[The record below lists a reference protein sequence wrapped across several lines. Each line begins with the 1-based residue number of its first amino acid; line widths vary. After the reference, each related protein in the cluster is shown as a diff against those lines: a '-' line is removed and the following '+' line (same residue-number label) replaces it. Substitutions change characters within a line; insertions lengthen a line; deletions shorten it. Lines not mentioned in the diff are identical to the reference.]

1 MGYTAQ
7 GDEQLF
13 LDDFRQNQAAIE
25 AAKRQFGGDL
35 EGAYQR
41 VTGKPWP
48 AGRSVKLSGGVPT
61 ITKDRSAKSVLAKVG
76 QVAAI
81 AAPIVAA
88 PFTGGMSLAAIS
100 AIGALSGAAG
110 AKLGGAG
117 WRGTLAGAGL
127 GAIPGLGIP
136 GLGGAAK
143 RAAGETVAAAA
154 KRALVNPQAVA
165 RLAAPVLP
173 GKAGQAAQVAA
184 MFLPGARPAPTL
196 GATAPSTETLFAN
209 NLNRG
214 MTGASRGPAAP
225 LFGGSAT
232 TPSTANLFA
241 NNLSRGM
248 TGGNLQS
255 FVAPSAGG
263 VVPTVPKTGITTL
276 DKLNLGMKGLD
287 YATNL
292 MGSRSQGK
300 ADQSAQAWY
309 QQAYEEQKKL
319 LADQRAE
326 DQELERK
333 KVERQ
338 EAKWNAEQ
346 AEIKRKSDLED
357 TRYAERETR
366 LAPYRAGGLQTLAR
380 LNAASQPT
388 VTPYRSR
395 FMGQG

>member
-13 LDDFRQNQAAIE
+13 LDDFRKNQAAIE

-48 AGRSVKLSGGVPT
+48 AGRSVKLSGGVPI
-61 ITKDRSAKSVLAKVG
+61 ITKDRSAKSVLGKVG

-88 PFTGGMSLAAIS
+88 PFTGGMSLAAI
-100 AIGALSGAAG
+100 GALSGAAG
-110 AKLGGAG
+110 AKLSGAG

-127 GAIPGLGIP
+127 GAIPGLG
-136 GLGGAAK
+136 GAGGVAK

-154 KRALVNPQAVA
+154 KRALVNPQTIA

-173 GKAGQAAQVAA
+173 GKAGQAAQYAA

-232 TPSTANLFA
+232 TPSTSNLFA

-248 TGGNLQS
+248 TGGNIPS

-300 ADQSAQAWY
+300 ADQSWIDFQRAS
-309 QQAYEEQKKL
+309 YEEQKKL
-319 LADQRAE
+319 NADQRAE
-326 DQELERK
+326 DQLLAAEKLKRD
-333 KVERQ
+333 
-338 EAKWNAEQ
+338 EARWNAQQ
-346 AEIKRKSDLED
+346 AEIKRKADLED

>member
-1 MGYTAQ
+1 VGYTAQ

-13 LDDFRQNQAAIE
+13 LDDFRKNQAAIE

-88 PFTGGMSLAAIS
+88 PFTGGLSLA

-136 GLGGAAK
+136 GLGGAAT

-154 KRALVNPQAVA
+154 KRALVNPQTIA
-165 RLAAPVLP
+165 RLAAPALP

-196 GATAPSTETLFAN
+196 GA
-209 NLNRG
+209 
-214 MTGASRGPAAP
+214 AA
-225 LFGGSAT
+225 
-232 TPSTANLFA
+232 PSTANLFA
-241 NNLSRGM
+241 TSGADGLLPN
-248 TGGNLQS
+248 TGISASNFMGL
-255 FVAPSAGG
+255 AAPPSAG
-263 VVPTVPKTGITTL
+263 
-276 DKLNLGMKGLD
+276 
-287 YATNL
+287 
-292 MGSRSQGK
+292 
-300 ADQSAQAWY
+300 
-309 QQAYEEQKKL
+309 
-319 LADQRAE
+319 
-326 DQELERK
+326 
-333 KVERQ
+333 
-338 EAKWNAEQ
+338 
-346 AEIKRKSDLED
+346 
-357 TRYAERETR
+357 
-366 LAPYRAGGLQTLAR
+366 
-380 LNAASQPT
+380 
-388 VTPYRSR
+388 
-395 FMGQG
+395 